1 MTDSEETEFKSI
13 TRAFFEKEWK
23 DGFDIFY
30 EVPVGDRKK
39 YIKFAE
45 YDPRDFSRLE
55 AILQEKNHTV
65 FYIKETDLYKYYK
78 FNILKHL
85 LLGLVQDKP
94 PVKEVFQR
102 VVPVATRILQDYLE
116 IPASDRFLDLLDEI
130 PKVLAEA
137 VGPANLPFRD
147 LFSITLKE
155 NATYVHCVNV
165 GLFCLCLGRELNMSR
180 EDRETLCLG
189 GLLADIGKKYIPK
202 DVMFKEQELT
212 HEDMR
217 SIRRHP
223 SLGRQALN
231 DLKHYPE
238 TVLLMAGEHHES
250 FDGTGYPMG
259 YAREKINTA
268 ARICKIMDVFNALT
282 SRRSY
287 REVMTPIQALTLM
300 KDKIGEQFDPHLL
313 NTFILYTGK

>member
-13 TRAFFEKEWK
+13 TRAFFQKEWK

-30 EVPVGDRKK
+30 EVRFGDRKK
-39 YIKFAE
+39 YIKFAK
-45 YDPRDFSRLE
+45 YDPGDFSRLD
-55 AILQEKNHTV
+55 AILQEKHREV

-137 VGPANLPFRD
+137 IGPANLPFHD

-155 NATYVHCVNV
+155 NATHVHCVNV
-165 GLFCLCLGRELNMSR
+165 GLYCLCLGRELNMNR
-180 EDRETLCLG
+180 EDREALCLG

-212 HEDMR
+212 DEDMQ

-223 SLGRQALN
+223 ALGRQALN
-231 DLKHYPE
+231 DLKRYFE

-259 YAREKINTA
+259 VAGEKINTA

-287 REVMTPIQALTLM
+287 HEVLTPIQALTLM
-300 KDKIGEQFDPHLL
+300 KEKIGEQFDPQLL
-313 NTFILYTGK
+313 NTFIQYTGK